1 MSNIY
6 FLDAAHEENYKVL
19 TTKIFPKAQ
28 KDSEYRVASY
38 ILALPG
44 IYERALN
51 DPLFPVFPFLWIK
64 EYTNTS
70 YTEWDE
76 EDQKEYH
83 ITDFEIKTEDGQ
95 EVFSESFYTL
105 SSGYQKLVLLAQN
118 LFNGNQDG
126 FNLCHALGTW
136 DDQRFKLY
144 MQAVQI
150 RINRQIS
157 GLKLDLR

>member
-6 FLDAAHEENYKVL
+6 FLDAAHEENFQVL
-19 TTKIFPKAQ
+19 TTQIFPQAQ

-38 ILALPG
+38 ILAVPD

-51 DPLFPVFPFLWIK
+51 DPLFPEFPFLWIK
-64 EYTNTS
+64 EYTDTS

-83 ITDFEIKTEDGQ
+83 VNDFEVNMEDGQ
-95 EVFSESFYTL
+95 AVFSAAFYTL
-105 SSGYQKLVLLAQN
+105 SSGYQKLVLLGQN
-118 LFNGNQDG
+118 LFNGNHG
-126 FNLCHALGTW
+126 FNLCHALGVW
-136 DDQRFKLY
+136 DDQLFKLY

-150 RINRQIS
+150 RIKRQVS
-157 GLKLDLR
+157 GLTLDLR